1 MNQFVGSL
9 PGVLATEITSFSPG
23 SIVVDYELTL
33 ASDSPTTIATI
44 NNAMT
49 AYQEYSSSTGGVV
62 MFPRSGTV
70 AFTDDRKYYV
80 IFQLL
85 HEVLLTFKV
94 SHHPTLKLTG
104 VMYLLS
110 GQYCSP
116 TTDSKAGQ
124 TRSVVSLHLR

>member
-44 NNAMT
+44 NNAMI

-85 HEVLLTFKV
+85 HEVLLTFLIPRYKGF
-94 SHHPTLKLTG
+94 P
-104 VMYLLS
+104 
-110 GQYCSP
+110 P
-116 TTDSKAGQ
+116 PNP
-124 TRSVVSLHLR
+124 